1 MKRIESKRASVTVGE
16 QESGEKRA
24 ANVSEYRE
32 SIGPRVTLANKRPRS
47 GSSLRPCSRHYL
59 ASFTAVKRGCRRRIA
74 IVGPT
79 HRYSPKQ
86 ASVSKLHRARERDK
100 EDRGLWDEACFRVHH
115 RFWIYIRR
123 KLDSRFV
130 APTTEPWETWRGEL
144 IVRSGSTADYS
155 ILFSRSI
162 SLIWRLNI
170 NMCK

>member
-86 ASVSKLHRARERDK
+86 ASVSKLHRARERRQGGSRSLG
-100 EDRGLWDEACFRVHH
+100 RGVFSSSSSILDLHTSQAGWP
-115 RFWIYIRR
+115 IRR
-123 KLDSRFV
+123 AHDRTVGNLAGGINS
-130 APTTEPWETWRGEL
+130 TEWKYG
-144 IVRSGSTADYS
+144 
-155 ILFSRSI
+155 
-162 SLIWRLNI
+162 
-170 NMCK
+170 